1 MVAHCAN
8 PSCNRDFREL
18 GKGRL
23 FLLPPVPEFRDSLSS
38 VLNLIDHC
46 YWLCPECART
56 HTIFL
61 ENSKPVVT
69 TVEPELAATAAI
81 A

>member
-1 MVAHCAN
+1 MVARCAN
-8 PSCNRDFREL
+8 PSCNRQFREL
-18 GKGRL
+18 SKGLL

-38 VLNLIDHC
+38 VPNLIDHC

-56 HTIFL
+56 HTIVL

-69 TVEPELAATAAI
+69 RVETGLALAFT
-81 A
+81 